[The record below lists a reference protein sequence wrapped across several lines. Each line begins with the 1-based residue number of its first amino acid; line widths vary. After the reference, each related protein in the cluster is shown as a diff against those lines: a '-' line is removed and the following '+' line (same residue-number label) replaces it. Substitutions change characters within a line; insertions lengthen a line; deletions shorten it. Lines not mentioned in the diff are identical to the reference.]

1 MVRIFDVDFSD
12 SRYLEQQENYETA
25 DVRTRIIQQLSR
37 IDEII
42 PDEQELTQLRL
53 MNDRYPEY
61 DFSEHSLLTELN
73 NHDAATFNMVREQ
86 INQERMQRMQGI
98 QITLDEG
105 IHQNK
110 ELLAF
115 GINRNLYEADFALQ
129 SVAIFQ
135 DTVLE
140 FHSLEDLL
148 RACKI
153 PSEYSFPLDFSVN
166 QRMPFLFCPCCG
178 EIKEYYQDPLSQV
191 KQPYDLCWKCQ
202 NNNSGISQLSRV
214 KPRGL

>member
-1 MVRIFDVDFSD
+1 MVKIIDVDFSD
-12 SRYLEQQENYETA
+12 SRYLEQQENYDTA
-25 DVRTRIIQQLSR
+25 DVRTRTIQHL
-37 IDEII
+37 IHLDETI
-42 PDEQELTQLRL
+42 PDEQELTQLKL
-53 MNDRYPEY
+53 TEDHYPGY
-61 DFSEHSLLTELN
+61 DFDEYSLLTELN
-73 NHDAATFNMVREQ
+73 GHDTATFDMVREQ
-86 INQERMQRMQGI
+86 INQERMQGNPFTI

-153 PSEYSFPLDFSVN
+153 PSEYSFQLDFSVN

-202 NNNSGISQLSRV
+202 NNNSGINEMTSQ
-214 KPRGL
+214 

>member
-153 PSEYSFPLDFSVN
+153 PSEYSFPLDFNVD

-202 NNNSGISQLSRV
+202 NNNSGINEITSQ
-214 KPRGL
+214 

>member
-1 MVRIFDVDFSD
+1 MVKLFDVDFSD
-12 SRYLEQQENYETA
+12 SRYLEQQENYDTA
-25 DVRTRIIQQLSR
+25 NVRTRIIQQLSR
-37 IDEII
+37 FDEII
-42 PDEQELTQLRL
+42 PDEQELKQLKL

-61 DFSEHSLLTELN
+61 DFDEHSLLTELN
-73 NHDAATFNMVREQ
+73 NHDTATFDMVREQ
-86 INQERMQRMQGI
+86 INRERMQGNPFTNQM
-98 QITLDEG
+98 TLDEG

-115 GINRNLYEADFALQ
+115 GINRDLYEADFELQ

-135 DTVLE
+135 DAVFE

-178 EIKEYYQDPLSQV
+178 EIKEYYQDPLSQI
-191 KQPYDLCWKCQ
+191 KQPYDLCWECQ
-202 NNNSGISQLSRV
+202 NNNSGINETTSQ
-214 KPRGL
+214 

>member
-25 DVRTRIIQQLSR
+25 DVRTRIIQQLPHF
-37 IDEII
+37 DEAV

-61 DFSEHSLLTELN
+61 DFDEYSPLTELN
-73 NHDAATFNMVREQ
+73 NHDIATFNIMREQ
-86 INQERMQRMQGI
+86 INQERI
-98 QITLDEG
+98 QAIQTNLDEG

-110 ELLAF
+110 ELLSF
-115 GINRNLYEADFALQ
+115 GINRDLYEADFALQ

-148 RACKI
+148 RACKT

-178 EIKEYYQDPLSQV
+178 EIKEYYQDPLSRV

-202 NNNSGISQLSRV
+202 NNIGINEMTLQ
-214 KPRGL
+214 